1 MWYVLKFACIK
12 QVRFCLCCI
21 YDRCYLLLFYWYKT
35 GFTQYKLPSVSSA
48 WHVIKPTI
56 TLYTSS
62 TDNNRYG
69 RFNTHEKRGK
79 RAGHMEFEIKILFP
93 HVSPCAKFAYQ
104 KVTIK
109 MSIKFQKYE
118 AVWRQIKEIAYFI
131 MKKLNVI
138 YFILFPCGKCK

>member
-1 MWYVLKFACIK
+1 MSFFRFVLIECRHLLSGSVKTMIEEKMANF
-12 QVRFCLCCI
+12 VYNHRFLSTNCLQSLC
-21 YDRCYLLLFYWYKT
+21 
-35 GFTQYKLPSVSSA
+35 

-56 TLYTSS
+56 TRYISS